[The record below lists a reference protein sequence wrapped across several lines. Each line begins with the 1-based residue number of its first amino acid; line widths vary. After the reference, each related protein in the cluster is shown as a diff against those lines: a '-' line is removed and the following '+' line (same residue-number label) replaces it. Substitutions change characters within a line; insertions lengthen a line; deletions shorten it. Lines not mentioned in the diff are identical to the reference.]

1 MALTRD
7 SSDKPFRLWVDPFTE
22 HIVVESDEYILK
34 FRNVQ
39 QIREYIYLLLNET
52 NKLEYHLT
60 KSVRGARKGR
70 KISKKYATTAIK
82 DWEQALADFTSSADH
97 SKSSD

>member
-1 MALTRD
+1 MASTRD

-22 HIVVESDEYILK
+22 HIVVEADEYILK

-52 NKLEYHLT
+52 NKMEYHLT

-70 KISKKYATTAIK
+70 KIGKKYATTAIK
-82 DWEQALADFTSSADH
+82 DWEQALADFTSSDDH